1 MKGKWMLQSNTT
13 ICMAAPRMLVF
24 TYQFNEE

>member
-1 MKGKWMLQSNTT
+1 MKGEWMLESNTT
-13 ICMAAPRMLVF
+13 ICMAVPNMLFF